1 MIRRPPRSTLFPY
14 TTLFRSTLSGGC
26 PLMKAALGHAYAKA
40 NRKDEATKILEEL
53 KKLSRHRYV
62 SSYEVAAIYV
72 ALSQNERALQLLERA
87 YKEHS
92 FHLVFLNVWP
102 EFGPLHGDPRFHDL
116 IYRLEVPQ

>member
-1 MIRRPPRSTLFPY
+1 MNLYFAVPHWHLGLAYQHKRMFDDAILEFQKAI
-14 TTLFRSTLSGGC
+14 TLSGGC

-40 NRKDEATKILEEL
+40 NRKDEAAKILAEL
-53 KKLSRHRYV
+53 KELSRHRYV

-92 FHLVFLNVWP
+92 FHLVFINLST
-102 EFGPLHGDPRFHDL
+102 
-116 IYRLEVPQ
+116 Q